1 MDHVCSC
8 SSTATLLLSLWATA
22 SIVALALAYRK
33 MNCDAE
39 RILALQ
45 GQARRIMGGET
56 ADKTTQSQCTYT
68 FVRGVRSPSFQVL
81 PEYSQG

>member
-1 MDHVCSC
+1 M
-8 SSTATLLLSLWATA
+8 LSLWAATV
-22 SIVALALAYRK
+22 STMLALAYRK

-45 GQARRIMGGET
+45 RQARRIKGGET

-68 FVRGVRSPSFQVL
+68 FVRGVRSPNFQVL